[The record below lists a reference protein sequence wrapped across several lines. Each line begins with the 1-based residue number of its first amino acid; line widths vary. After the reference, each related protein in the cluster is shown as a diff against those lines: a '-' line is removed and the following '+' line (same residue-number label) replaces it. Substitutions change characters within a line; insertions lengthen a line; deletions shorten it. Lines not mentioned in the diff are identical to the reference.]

1 MSYKT
6 LIVAFATLALAAPL
20 AAQERG
26 TIEFGGFASA
36 GKFDNAIGLKT
47 GYGGGG
53 RIGAFLTPR
62 LSLEFEDAEMRATR
76 PNGLNDV
83 NVGLLSGRLTG
94 VPIQAGRFSVL
105 LGGGAGVSTETNFLH
120 SYGVDVLAG
129 AKLALHPNV
138 ALRLDGV
145 WDFLANNSW
154 KSYQSVRFGVTMY
167 RNPWHRTETRIET
180 REIAAPASV
189 VMRRDDSV
197 SAGEMRRLRAR
208 DARLRALQDSLR
220 DHPQSTASETTARN
234 IETMQAAIRFPFDK
248 SSLTDSA
255 KALLDSKIAVFRTN
269 PTMTIVV
276 VGYTDQVGTDAYNM
290 SLGERRAEATKAYI
304 VEHGI
309 DAGRVLIDSKG
320 ERSQIPNTPGAAGE
334 AANRRAIFRLL
345 LTDDA
350 PDRQ

>member
-1 MSYKT
+1 MLHNT
-6 LIVAFATLALAAPL
+6 LVIALAAVALSAPL

-36 GKFDNAIGLKT
+36 GTFDNAIGLKT

-76 PNGLNDV
+76 PNGLRDV

-94 VPIQAGRFSVL
+94 VPFRSGKLSLL

-120 SYGVDVLAG
+120 SYGVDVLGG
-129 AKLALHPNV
+129 AKVALSPNV

-154 KSYQSVRFGVTMY
+154 RSYQSVRFGVTMY
-167 RNPWHRTETRIET
+167 RNPWHRTETRYET
-180 REIAAPASV
+180 REMASAPIM
-189 VMRRDDSV
+189 MRSGDSV
-197 SAGEMRRLRAR
+197 SANEMRRLRAR

-220 DHPQSTASETTARN
+220 GHPQSTASETTARK
-234 IETMQAAIRFPFDK
+234 IATMEAAIRFPFDK
-248 SSLTDSA
+248 STLTDSA
-255 KALLDSKIAVFRTN
+255 KALLDSKIAVFRSD
-269 PTMTIVV
+269 PTIMIVV

-290 SLGERRAEATKAYI
+290 SLGQRRAQATKTYI
-304 VEHGI
+304 VDHGI
-309 DAGRVLIDSKG
+309 EAGRVLIDSKG
-320 ERSQIPNTPGAAGE
+320 ERSQIPNTPGIAGE

-350 PDRQ
+350 PDQR

>member
-1 MSYKT
+1 MSYKAI
-6 LIVAFATLALAAPL
+6 IVGLATLAIAAPL
-20 AAQERG
+20 VAQQRG

-36 GKFDNAIGLKT
+36 GKFDNAIGLNT

-53 RIGAFLTPR
+53 RIGAFLEPR

-76 PNGLNDV
+76 PNGLRDV

-94 VPIQAGRFSVL
+94 VPIQSGKLSIL
-105 LGGGAGVSTETNFLH
+105 LGAGAGVSTETNFLH

-129 AKLALHPNV
+129 AKVALRPNV

-167 RNPWHRTETRIET
+167 RNPTHRTETRIET
-180 REIAAPASV
+180 RDVAAPAPILV
-189 VMRRDDSV
+189 QRDSV
-197 SAGEMRRLRAR
+197 SANEMRRLRAS

-220 DHPQSTASETTARN
+220 NHPGAASAEVTARN
-234 IETMQAAIRFPFDK
+234 IETMQASIRFPFDK
-248 SSLTDSA
+248 SVLTDSA
-255 KALLDSKIAVFRTN
+255 KALLDSKIAVFRSN
-269 PTMTIVV
+269 PDMTIVV

-290 SLGERRAEATKAYI
+290 ALGERRAEATKAYI
-304 VEHGI
+304 VDHGV
-309 DAGRVLIDSKG
+309 APGRVLIDSKG
-320 ERSQIPNTPGAAGE
+320 ERAQIPNTQGAAGE

-345 LTDDA
+345 LTNDA
-350 PDRQ
+350 PDKP